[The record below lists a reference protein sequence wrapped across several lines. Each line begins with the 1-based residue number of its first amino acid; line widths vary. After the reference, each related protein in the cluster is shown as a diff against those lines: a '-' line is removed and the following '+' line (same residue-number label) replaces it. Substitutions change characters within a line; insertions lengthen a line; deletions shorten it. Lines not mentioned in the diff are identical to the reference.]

1 MAARINLRQQDQ
13 VREAIRTTQLVKR
26 LQFFALR
33 EKDEAGNDVD
43 IDAGRLK
50 AIEVLLRKSLPDLS
64 SVELDAKLDA
74 SDTLKDFLARA
85 ASTGAASIMPAND
98 GDD

>member
-26 LQFFALR
+26 LQFFALG
-33 EKDEAGNDVD
+33 EKDEAGNVVD

-85 ASTGAASIMPAND
+85 AGGSASIMPSND
-98 GDD
+98 SDD